1 MQQFEFFPER
11 LYHVFFRVFCDHQV
25 WFLFYLI
32 MFLLIYN
39 VAPQCHPYSYLYSYY
54 YCVRPSFLTLL
65 PRPRGPESLLL
76 KRCRFMRKQRRGPV
90 CFDERDLWERL
101 THMLLV
107 TPSLS
112 FYLSFSLS
120 LHTPPSHPP
129 RLNLSPAP
137 SFLFYNGLT
146 LICMQMCPS
155 SIPLIVWLPAVSVC
169 VCVCVCVCVL
179 QCLSSPH

>member
-1 MQQFEFFPER
+1 MVIRCFCWSSVQLR
-11 LYHVFFRVFCDHQV
+11 SAISYH
-25 WFLFYLI
+25 
-32 MFLLIYN
+32 
-39 VAPQCHPYSYLYSYY
+39 
-54 YCVRPSFLTLL
+54 YCARPSLLTLL
-65 PRPRGPESLLL
+65 PRLRGPESLLL

-101 THMLLV
+101 AHMLLV

-112 FYLSFSLS
+112 FSLLLSIATTP
-120 LHTPPSHPP
+120 HTPPPPP

-155 SIPLIVWLPAVSVC
+155 SIPLIVWLPAVRVC
-169 VCVCVCVCVL
+169 VCVCLCFTVP
-179 QCLSSPH
+179 QLSSLASAGRITKPAPELRKQWQGYAILSLW